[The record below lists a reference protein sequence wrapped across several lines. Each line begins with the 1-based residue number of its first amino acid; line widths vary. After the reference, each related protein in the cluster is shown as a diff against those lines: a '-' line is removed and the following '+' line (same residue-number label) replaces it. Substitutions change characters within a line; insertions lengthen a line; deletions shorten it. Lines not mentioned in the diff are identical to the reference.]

1 MSGVNFHSVSACFFY
16 TQSSL
21 AELADNDL
29 QFFNSDRSWR
39 FLGIVRTYKR
49 RSDQPRSTRDRECHV
64 SRMKKLRQ
72 NLCAVLVDGSSQ
84 LFPSRDIAVV
94 TDGHISRKIYISRL
108 YSCYFCYNQSDTA
121 FRAGSVVLHQSICYV
136 SFVSQICRDRRH
148 KYAVFYSSF
157 SDFDRGEEFWICIHN
172 LISSCTILHLF

>member
-121 FRAGSVVLHQSICYV
+121 FRAGSVVLH
-136 SFVSQICRDRRH
+136 
-148 KYAVFYSSF
+148 
-157 SDFDRGEEFWICIHN
+157 
-172 LISSCTILHLF
+172 